1 MFDVHVVV
9 VGTQVPRLRP
19 GPRVVARPSIQ
30 EALGYIRR
38 VRPELVLLSPELWAR
53 GWARAVA
60 VHSPETL
67 VFPSDAPPRAVA

>member
-1 MFDVHVVV
+1 MSDIRVVV
-9 VGTQVPRLRP
+9 VGSDVPPLRP
-19 GPRVVARPSIQ
+19 GARVIVRPSIL

-38 VRPELVLLSPELWAR
+38 TRPELVLLPRELW

-67 VFPSDAPPRAVA
+67 VFPAEAPPRAVA